1 MSRERVLCLKLVYA
15 SFAANKKEGM
25 MNPNQLWP
33 AISDLMNPYQMWDA
47 IRDLI
52 FAVPLGVVL
61 LLMMFKA
68 RKKSGNRRWY
78 MMPLVLYY
86 FLWDSW
92 GTIRSIGMNYL
103 ISDMYYDAQE
113 SVVQI
118 YGWGIRF
125 VYAIVLL
132 MAFSPYV
139 MKDKQRAEIGS

>member
-1 MSRERVLCLKLVYA
+1 MVY
-15 SFAANKKEGM
+15 
-25 MNPNQLWP
+25 
-33 AISDLMNPYQMWDA
+33 DA
-47 IRDLI
+47 
-52 FAVPLGVVL
+52 VG
-61 LLMMFKA
+61 
-68 RKKSGNRRWY
+68 
-78 MMPLVLYY
+78 LYY

-139 MKDKQRAEIGS
+139 MKDKQTAEIGS

>member
-1 MSRERVLCLKLVYA
+1 MSRARVLCLKLVYA
-15 SFAANKKEGM
+15 FFAANKKEGM
-25 MNPNQLWP
+25 MNPN
-33 AISDLMNPYQMWDA
+33 QMWDA

-68 RKKSGNRRWY
+68 RKKTGNRRWY

-139 MKDKQRAEIGS
+139 MKDKQTAEIGS

>member
-1 MSRERVLCLKLVYA
+1 
-15 SFAANKKEGM
+15 
-25 MNPNQLWP
+25 MNP
-33 AISDLMNPYQMWDA
+33 IQMWDA

-68 RKKSGNRRWY
+68 REKLGNRRWY

-92 GTIRSIGMNYL
+92 GTIRTIGMNYL
-103 ISDMYYDAQE
+103 ISDMYYEEQY
-113 SVVQI
+113 SIFQN
-118 YGWGIRF
+118 YGWFVRV

-139 MKDKQRAEIGS
+139 MKDKKTEEIDSS